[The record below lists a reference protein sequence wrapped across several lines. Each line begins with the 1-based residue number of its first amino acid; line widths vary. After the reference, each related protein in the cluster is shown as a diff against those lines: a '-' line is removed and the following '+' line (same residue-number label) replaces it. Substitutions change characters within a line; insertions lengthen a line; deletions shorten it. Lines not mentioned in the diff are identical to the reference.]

1 MLFLVWLDQG
11 TVKLVFQPAE
21 ESHAGGY
28 HVLQEGVLDD
38 VDAIFAVHIDT
49 HLPMGTVGS
58 RPGPFLAG
66 SARFKA
72 TITGKGGHGA
82 VPHAAV
88 DPVVAASSVVLSL
101 QQLVAREIDPLQ
113 SAVHLTFAIRQVI
126 VFIFRSSFDY
136 LATLLVDPTTRKFLL
151 RSMEKS
157 IFIWMG
163 CTCTFSLDL

>member
-1 MLFLVWLDQG
+1 
-11 TVKLVFQPAE
+11 VKLVFQPAE
-21 ESHAGGY
+21 EGHAGGY

-72 TITGKGGHGA
+72 TITGKGGHAA

-88 DPVVAASSVVLSL
+88 DPVVVASSTVLVL
-101 QQLVAREIDPLQ
+101 QQLVSREIDPLQ
-113 SAVHLTFAIRQVI
+113 SAVHVFFFLFINWLLGFFSPHIQSSRNTIGGYGFLVI
-126 VFIFRSSFDY
+126 IDAHRWQS
-136 LATLLVDPTTRKFLL
+136 R
-151 RSMEKS
+151 
-157 IFIWMG
+157 G
-163 CTCTFSLDL
+163 